1 MKPLNEEYVVISLLF
16 WEIFRDIIVHT
27 ILYPHYPIY
36 TVYRLYDP
44 GAVTYA
50 SVACGSIYDQ
60 DQNGIKRSLFF

>member
-36 TVYRLYDP
+36 TVYRLYDN
-44 GAVTYA
+44 AMDSIA
-50 SVACGSIYDQ
+50 S
-60 DQNGIKRSLFF
+60 FH